1 MAEKAGRRLDDMK
14 QEVTAKV
21 DALQQQAASARPEV
35 RSRIDER
42 IAGIRRELAE
52 REQKLTRAKELTQEA
67 LQP

>member
-1 MAEKAGRRLDDMK
+1 
-14 QEVTAKV
+14 V

-42 IAGIRRELAE
+42 IAEIRRELGE
-52 REQKLTRAKELTQEA
+52 REQKLMRAKQLTQEA